1 MARILK
7 ILLDCIW
14 CWIGYGTKCGKFVKE
29 DYWAYEGVSAGW
41 GWVWEMCV
49 WVLERLREEEK
60 GKQEGS
66 NMMVWII
73 YTIIMKINIL
83 QYTIREEM
91 THIFL
96 AKVDGNT
103 FLRECIKGPI
113 LVGLNELYLVSN
125 YFLSCALG
133 LYGSPY
139 IKWLIRLFQLVSPTF
154 SSLPSSSWYCFWLYI
169 FFLGTILC
177 L

>member
-1 MARILK
+1 MGLWRSICRLGLSMRNVCLSTREIEGGREREGK
-7 ILLDCIW
+7 KGVIW
-14 CWIGYGTKCGKFVKE
+14 WFE
-29 DYWAYEGVSAGW
+29 F
-41 GWVWEMCV
+41 
-49 WVLERLREEEK
+49 
-60 GKQEGS
+60 
-66 NMMVWII
+66 I

-139 IKWLIRLFQLVSPTF
+139 IKLLIRLFQLVSPTF